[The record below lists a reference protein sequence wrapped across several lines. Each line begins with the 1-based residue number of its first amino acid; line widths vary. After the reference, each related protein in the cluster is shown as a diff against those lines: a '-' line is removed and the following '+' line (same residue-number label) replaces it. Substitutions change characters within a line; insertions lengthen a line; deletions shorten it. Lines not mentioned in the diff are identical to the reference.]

1 MRSGATHWSA
11 SCRNTA
17 SRGSSASSTPTSSS
31 SCPSCPKRSPARS
44 SATSC
49 ARRKLHL
56 RNHIAVLPCD
66 GAGKEV
72 VPEAIKV
79 MKAAGADFDFQE
91 YDVNADQYMRTGQ
104 PIPDAV
110 WADLQKADTI
120 LFGAVGDP
128 RVNDAAYLAG
138 VLLRLRFELDLYVNL
153 RPARLY
159 DDRLSPLRRE
169 ERRGIDLLIVRE
181 NTEGLYVGMGGRFK
195 KGTQEE
201 VAIQE
206 DLNTH
211 LGVTRIIE
219 YAFGV
224 AEREV
229 VMVDKANA
237 MTYAGALWQERWK
250 AVAKQHPQVKTR
262 HLYVDAAAMQLVRDP
277 TQFDVIVTGN
287 LFGDILSDLTAEL
300 IGGMGIAP
308 SGNINPA
315 TKRGL
320 FEPVHGTAPDIAG
333 KGIVNPV
340 GAILSASMM
349 VRHLG
354 HKEMADA
361 IEGAV
366 ESALRAG
373 ECTRDLGGS
382 LSTSEVGDAVAKRLH
397 D

>member
-1 MRSGATHWSA
+1 M
-11 SCRNTA
+11 
-17 SRGSSASSTPTSSS
+17 
-31 SCPSCPKRSPARS
+31 
-44 SATSC
+44 
-49 ARRKLHL
+49 
-56 RNHIAVLPCD
+56 
-66 GAGKEV
+66 
-72 VPEAIKV
+72 PEAIKV
-79 MKAAGADFDFQE
+79 LRAAGADFDLQE
-91 YDVNADQYMRTGQ
+91 YDVNADQYLRTGE
-104 PIPDAV
+104 PIPAAT
-110 WADLQKADTI
+110 WSDLQKADAI

-169 ERRGIDLLIVRE
+169 DRRKIDLLIVRE

-195 KGTQEE
+195 KGTEQE

-206 DLNTH
+206 DVNTH
-211 LGVTRIIE
+211 VGVTRIIE
-219 YAFGV
+219 YAFK
-224 AEREV
+224 AARREV
-229 VMVDKANA
+229 VMVDKSNA

-250 AVAKQHPQVKTR
+250 AVARDHPGIKTR

-277 TQFDVIVTGN
+277 SQFDLIVTGN

-308 SGNINPA
+308 SGNVNPE

-333 KGIVNPV
+333 KGIVNPL

-349 VRHLG
+349 VEHLG
-354 HKEMADA
+354 FTEMANA

-366 ESALRAG
+366 EAAIRAG

-382 LSTSEVGDAVAKRLH
+382 LSTGECGDAVARRLR